1 LADKWEI
8 LFDTRMGR
16 IGPEHTMTSKAL
28 APDFKPIA
36 LAWALWRGLPIC
48 WRDEPSGLPSRD

>member
-1 LADKWEI
+1 
-8 LFDTRMGR
+8 
-16 IGPEHTMTSKAL
+16 MTSKAL

-36 LAWALWRGLPIC
+36 LAWALWRALPIC